1 MKDSFKVQDRPKNM
15 NVTEYNMFI
24 HVVSDFILQLVF
36 KLDHVS
42 GLGVNQ
48 RIAIVFVWK
57 NY

>member
-15 NVTEYNMFI
+15 NVTEYSVFI

-36 KLDHVS
+36 KLDPVS